1 MAENLL
7 IRNFCIIAHIDHGK
21 STLADR
27 ILQMTGAI
35 SERESREQLLDDMD
49 LERERG
55 ITIKASA
62 VCLKY
67 KSSSGKEYQLNL
79 IDTPGHVD
87 FSYEVSKALAA
98 CEGAL
103 LVVDAAQGVEAQTM
117 ANFFLAL
124 EQGLVM
130 IPVVNK
136 MDLPNAQPEK
146 TASQL
151 EDIFGFS
158 RNEILFA
165 SAKEG
170 TGIHEIL
177 ERVITQIPSPR
188 GNEKDPVQALVFDSS
203 FDIYK
208 GVMVYLRLFN
218 GTLTPKKKIKFL
230 GTGKIYEILEL
241 GVFTPH
247 AKPVDQLTTGAV
259 GFMACNIRDA
269 KEVRIGDT
277 VTLADQ
283 PAQVPLPGYKPAQP
297 MVFCGI
303 YPISNKDYTALRVA
317 LDKLS
322 LNDASFV
329 YEPEN
334 SASFGFGFRCGFLGL
349 LHMEIIQERLEREY
363 GLELILTTPSVIY
376 RVLTSAGETVHI
388 DNPTQLPPAQNIQEI
403 AEPFITASLIVPVD
417 AIGPM
422 MELAISRRGMYKSTE
437 YLGIERAR
445 LVFELPLSEILVD
458 FYDKIK
464 STTKGYGSM
473 NYEFKGYLPG
483 DLVRLDIL
491 VNGERC
497 DALSCIVPK
506 EKAYF
511 RGRAFV
517 EKLKELI
524 PRQLVEVILQAAVGN
539 HVISRETISPLKK
552 NVTGKC
558 YGGDITRKRKLW
570 EKQKE
575 GKKRMKQFSKV
586 EIPQEAF
593 FAVLKIQE

>member
-1 MAENLL
+1 MAESSLT
-7 IRNFCIIAHIDHGK
+7 RNFCIIAHIDHGK

-27 ILQMTGAI
+27 FLQMTGAI
-35 SERESREQLLDDMD
+35 TERELKAQLLDDMD

-62 VCLKY
+62 VCLRY
-67 KSSSGKEYQLNL
+67 RAVNGKEYQLNL

-103 LVVDAAQGVEAQTM
+103 LVVDAAQGVEAQTL

-124 EQGLVM
+124 EQGLTM

-136 MDLPNAQPEK
+136 IDLPNAQPEK
-146 TASQL
+146 TAAQL

-158 RNEILFA
+158 RDEVLFA

-170 TGIHEIL
+170 IGIREIL
-177 ERVITQIPSPR
+177 ERVLSRVPPPK
-188 GNEKDPVQALVFDSS
+188 GNDQAPLQALVFDSS
-203 FDIYK
+203 FDVYK
-208 GVMVYLRLFN
+208 GVVVYLRVFN
-218 GTLTPKKKIKFL
+218 GSLTRGKKIKFL
-230 GTGKIYEILEL
+230 GTGNVYEVLEV

-247 AKPVDQLTTGAV
+247 PKPVDRLSSGSV
-259 GFMACNIRDA
+259 GFIACNIREA
-269 KEVRIGDT
+269 KDIRIGDT
-277 VTLADQ
+277 ITLLEQPADQ
-283 PAQVPLPGYKPAQP
+283 PLPGYKPSQP

-317 LDKLS
+317 LEKLG

-363 GLELILTTPSVIY
+363 GLNLILTTPSVIY
-376 RVLTSAGETVHI
+376 QIHLRSGAAVFI
-388 DNPTQLPPAQNIQEI
+388 DNPTQLPPVQDIDQI
-403 AEPFITASLIVPVD
+403 SEPFINASLIVPVD
-417 AIGPM
+417 AIGPV
-422 MELAISRRGMYKSTE
+422 MEMAISRRGTYKSTE
-437 YLGIERAR
+437 YLGTERAR
-445 LVFELPLSEILVD
+445 LVFELPLAEILVD
-458 FYDKIK
+458 FFDKIK
-464 STTKGYGSM
+464 SLTKGYGSM
-473 NYEFKGYLPG
+473 NYEVKGYVPG
-483 DLVRLDIL
+483 NLVRLDIL
-491 VNGERC
+491 INGEPC

-506 EKAYF
+506 DKAYY
-511 RGRAFV
+511 RGRALV
-517 EKLKELI
+517 ERLREVI
-524 PRQLVEVILQAAVGN
+524 PRQLVEVILQAAIGT
-539 HVISRETISPLKK
+539 HIIARESISPLKK

-575 GKKRMKQFSKV
+575 GKKRMKQFSRV

-593 FAVLKIQE
+593 FAILKIQD

>member
-1 MAENLL
+1 MAESSLT
-7 IRNFCIIAHIDHGK
+7 RNFCIIAHIDHGK

-27 ILQMTGAI
+27 FLQMTGAI
-35 SERESREQLLDDMD
+35 TERELKTQLLDDMD

-62 VCLKY
+62 VCLRY
-67 KSSSGKEYQLNL
+67 RAVNGKEYQLNL

-103 LVVDAAQGVEAQTM
+103 LVVDAAQGVEAQTL

-124 EQGLVM
+124 EQGLTM

-136 MDLPNAQPEK
+136 IDLPNAQPDK
-146 TASQL
+146 TAAQL

-158 RNEILFA
+158 KDEILFA

-170 TGIHEIL
+170 IGVREIL
-177 ERVITQIPSPR
+177 ERVLSKVPPPK
-188 GNEKDPVQALVFDSS
+188 GNDQTPLQALVFDSS
-203 FDIYK
+203 FDVYK
-208 GVMVYLRLFN
+208 GVIVYLRVFN
-218 GTLTPKKKIKFL
+218 GSLTRGKKIKFL
-230 GTGKIYEILEL
+230 GTGNAYEVLEI
-241 GVFTPH
+241 GIFTPYP
-247 AKPVDQLTTGAV
+247 KPVDLLSSGSV
-259 GFMACNIRDA
+259 GFIACNIREA
-269 KEVRIGDT
+269 KDVRIGDT
-277 VTLADQ
+277 VTLLEQPTDQ
-283 PAQVPLPGYKPAQP
+283 PLPGYKPSQP

-303 YPISNKDYTALRVA
+303 YPTSNKDYTALRVA
-317 LDKLS
+317 LEKLG

-363 GLELILTTPSVIY
+363 GLNLILTTPSVIY
-376 RVLTSAGETVHI
+376 RIHLRSGAKIFI
-388 DNPTQLPPAQNIQEI
+388 DNPTQLPPAQDIDQIE
-403 AEPFITASLIVPVD
+403 EPFITASLIVPVD
-417 AIGPM
+417 TIGPV
-422 MELAISRRGMYKSTE
+422 MELAISRRGTYKSTE
-437 YLGIERAR
+437 YLGTERAR
-445 LVFELPLSEILVD
+445 LVFELPLAEILVD
-458 FYDKIK
+458 FFDRIK
-464 STTKGYGSM
+464 SLTKGYGSM
-473 NYEFKGYLPG
+473 NYELKGYVPG
-483 DLVRLDIL
+483 NLVRLDIL
-491 VNGERC
+491 INGEQC

-506 EKAYF
+506 DKSYY
-511 RGRAFV
+511 RGRALV
-517 EKLKELI
+517 EKLREVI
-524 PRQLVEVILQAAVGN
+524 PRQLVEVILQAAIGT
-539 HVISRETISPLKK
+539 HIIARESISPLKK

-575 GKKRMKQFSKV
+575 GKKRMKQFSRV

-593 FAVLKIQE
+593 FAILKIQD